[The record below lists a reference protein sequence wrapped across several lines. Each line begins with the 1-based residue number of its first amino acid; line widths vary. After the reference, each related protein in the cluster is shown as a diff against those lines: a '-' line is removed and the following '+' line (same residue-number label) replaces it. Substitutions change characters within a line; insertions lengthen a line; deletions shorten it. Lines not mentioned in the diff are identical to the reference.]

1 MNIKDKC
8 LNTKNKQFALV
19 SLIIFGII
27 VLVSFLFFHT
37 CRSESCEFGTA
48 SVINLIILTL
58 GTIGLV
64 YCYFEL
70 KGFNK
75 IADKKLHEDISD
87 IIEDLHKDKT
97 LINDSTK
104 QENKKDS
111 DKVLSF

>member
-75 IADKKLHEDISD
+75 IADKKLIEDYSD
-87 IIEDLHKDKT
+87 IIADLNKDET
-97 LINDSTK
+97 LINDQSN
-104 QENKKDS
+104 QKKDN
-111 DKVLSF
+111 DKKLLSF